1 MIKAPLRHGHACS
14 RWHSSD
20 VYVALEFELCMWEPE
35 GDGCLK
41 LAVFPCSQVDYAKAA
56 LFLNISSQP
65 SEALPWWSH
74 PELRTH
80 KGLDPR
86 TQVTLPLHISQVPL
100 TIISFYTSYLGY
112 NCTVY

>member
-1 MIKAPLRHGHACS
+1 
-14 RWHSSD
+14 
-20 VYVALEFELCMWEPE
+20 MWEPE

-74 PELRTH
+74 PELKTH

-86 TQVTLPLHISQVPL
+86 TQVTLPLHMSQVPFI
-100 TIISFYTSYLGY
+100 TISFHTSYLVIAAPFIKPLSAPFAKPL
-112 NCTVY
+112 TPLIRW